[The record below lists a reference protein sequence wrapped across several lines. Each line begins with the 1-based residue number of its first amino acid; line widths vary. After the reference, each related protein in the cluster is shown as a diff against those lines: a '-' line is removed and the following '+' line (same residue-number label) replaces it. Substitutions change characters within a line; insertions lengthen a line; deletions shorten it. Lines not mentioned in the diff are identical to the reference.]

1 MNLAKAEFNPSTSE
15 LVIADEL
22 RLPVPID
29 EIGKLPRTSMTV
41 GVRPENLY
49 PITPETKAEDVF
61 HVEVTNVEI
70 LGNETVFSFK
80 LGGEEWMAK
89 WSGQWHID
97 IGDRMPVRM
106 EFESLSIFDEQSG
119 ELIKGTIDYGKY
131 VKQQKV
137 SP

>member
-1 MNLAKAEFNPSTSE
+1 
-15 LVIADEL
+15 
-22 RLPVPID
+22 
-29 EIGKLPRTSMTV
+29 MTV

-49 PITPETKAEDVF
+49 PITAETKVEDVF

-70 LGNETVFSFK
+70 LGNETVFSFN
-80 LGGEEWMAK
+80 LGKEEWMAK

-97 IGDRMPVRM
+97 IGDRLPVRM

-119 ELIKGTIDYGKY
+119 ELIKKTIDYGNY
-131 VKQQKV
+131 VTQQEV